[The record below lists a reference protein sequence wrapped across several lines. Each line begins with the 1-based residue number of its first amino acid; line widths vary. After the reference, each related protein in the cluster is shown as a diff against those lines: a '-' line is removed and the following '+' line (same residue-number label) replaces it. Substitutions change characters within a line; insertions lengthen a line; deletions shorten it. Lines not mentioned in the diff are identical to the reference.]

1 MLASILKIFFL
12 QDSIFCCNNFILYK
26 KFSLHF
32 FLKKKGEGTSVMI
45 EMQQQ
50 EIFLKNTSR
59 QNFGI
64 AIIFFFASEAVNIM
78 FIVVVQK
85 SHLHI
90 HSELSFEK

>member
-32 FLKKKGEGTSVMI
+32 FLKKKGEGTLVMI

-50 EIFLKNTSR
+50 EIFFKEHIKAK
-59 QNFGI
+59 FWDCDY
-64 AIIFFFASEAVNIM
+64 FFFASEAVNIM

>member
-1 MLASILKIFFL
+1 
-12 QDSIFCCNNFILYK
+12 
-26 KFSLHF
+26 
-32 FLKKKGEGTSVMI
+32 MI

-50 EIFLKNTSR
+50 EIFFKEHIKAK
-59 QNFGI
+59 FWDCDYF
-64 AIIFFFASEAVNIM
+64 FFFASEAVNIM

>member
-1 MLASILKIFFL
+1 
-12 QDSIFCCNNFILYK
+12 
-26 KFSLHF
+26 
-32 FLKKKGEGTSVMI
+32 MI

-50 EIFLKNTSR
+50 EIFFKEHIKAK
-59 QNFGI
+59 FWDCDY
-64 AIIFFFASEAVNIM
+64 FFFASEAVNIM